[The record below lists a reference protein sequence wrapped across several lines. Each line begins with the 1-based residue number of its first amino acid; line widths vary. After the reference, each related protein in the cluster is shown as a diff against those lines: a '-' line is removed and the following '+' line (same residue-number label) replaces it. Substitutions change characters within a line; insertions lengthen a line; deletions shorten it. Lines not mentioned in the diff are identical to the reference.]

1 MLEISMKS
9 NTSTQNDRL
18 EYRLR
23 IQASPNNPDRVMFE
37 YLMNQGTAD
46 CSHREMA
53 LAALRA
59 YWMPV
64 AYEHYRHQ
72 FDFPFSDPQLRQM
85 ARNAIAHLRERAEIL
100 NHLFCVDLCD
110 VAIPPF
116 QAEDHLFLISQQ
128 EPISPNLVEDIWL
141 SGDHV
146 FLQAN

>member
-37 YLMNQGTAD
+37 YLMSQGTAD

-59 YWMPV
+59 YWMPI
-64 AYEHYRHQ
+64 AYEHYRH
-72 FDFPFSDPQLRQM
+72 
-85 ARNAIAHLRERAEIL
+85 
-100 NHLFCVDLCD
+100 
-110 VAIPPF
+110 
-116 QAEDHLFLISQQ
+116 
-128 EPISPNLVEDIWL
+128 
-141 SGDHV
+141 
-146 FLQAN
+146 